1 MEQEAGGI
9 AALGIDW
16 KIFLAQLINFVV
28 VFWIL
33 NKYAFKPIIKVLE
46 ERRQKVERS
55 INDAQKI
62 IEERDQLKVEVD
74 KKMKEASQKAQE
86 IITSSTKAAK
96 EEQAQIR
103 AQADANAAKLVA
115 ETKEQ
120 IATMKQGMK
129 AEIVKELGT
138 LVVNTTQKV
147 ISEDIPTETKNKIS
161 QELNKDIINER

>member
-1 MEQEAGGI
+1 M
-9 AALGIDW
+9 GIDW